1 MRFWTSGHHQKGK
14 PRDNQPHLR
23 RENRHPRSRRRRKP
37 FLTKLSRR
45 HRRPAR
51 RHRRQCARLGHHGD
65 RQVLHQRTGLGL
77 ARRPQR
83 ADAVVYRAGPGIAG
97 PHAHLPPAHRRRGRR
112 PRLRRRGNVGRGPRF
127 SGDARRPRLLLFS
140 RGGHQHPLHTWH
152 GRADP
157 GQACAAD
164 SSRLDDHRPT
174 LRRHRRGEHRNRRR
188 HRGRGSRDRRGGRP
202 APPAQREKPTDARR
216 DKADYVHPG
225 CHRAHRRDDMTDLID
240 RTKMFRLLEERIAK
254 TTNPRH
260 LLMLN
265 RVLQHAQGEADLD
278 LDLVMSTLSTD
289 PRYVAWG
296 AAADMSPVGRQA
308 VRTFYEGTIVK
319 GGQFFLEFDMDRI
332 VVDDD
337 TIVTEG
343 NFRSLYYGADA
354 AQRGFP
360 VDDPEG
366 FYLLSLRMLIV
377 WPFDAEGFIIGE
389 ESYSAVTTP
398 DFLKKVEISQVPQ
411 ELRDF

>member
-1 MRFWTSGHHQKGK
+1 
-14 PRDNQPHLR
+14 
-23 RENRHPRSRRRRKP
+23 
-37 FLTKLSRR
+37 
-45 HRRPAR
+45 
-51 RHRRQCARLGHHGD
+51 
-65 RQVLHQRTGLGL
+65 
-77 ARRPQR
+77 
-83 ADAVVYRAGPGIAG
+83 
-97 PHAHLPPAHRRRGRR
+97 
-112 PRLRRRGNVGRGPRF
+112 
-127 SGDARRPRLLLFS
+127 
-140 RGGHQHPLHTWH
+140 
-152 GRADP
+152 
-157 GQACAAD
+157 
-164 SSRLDDHRPT
+164 
-174 LRRHRRGEHRNRRR
+174 
-188 HRGRGSRDRRGGRP
+188 
-202 APPAQREKPTDARR
+202 
-216 DKADYVHPG
+216 
-225 CHRAHRRDDMTDLID
+225 MTDLID

-308 VRTFYEGTIVK
+308 VRTFYEDTIVK

-332 VVDDD
+332 VVDDN

-389 ESYSAVTTP
+389 ESYSAVTTL
-398 DFLKKVEISQVPQ
+398 DFLKKVETSQVPQ
-411 ELRDF
+411 ELRDFIAARPR